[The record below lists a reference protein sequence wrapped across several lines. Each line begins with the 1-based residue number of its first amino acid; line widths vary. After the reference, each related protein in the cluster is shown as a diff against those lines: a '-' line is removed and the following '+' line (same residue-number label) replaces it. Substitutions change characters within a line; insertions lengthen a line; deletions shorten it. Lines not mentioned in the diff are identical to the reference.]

1 MGFFTDMGNI
11 RKVYKVLAVLEADVN
26 DYLAKSTSDPINY
39 HTYIENKKADIV
51 YRLSELSNLE
61 RSGGNTIQYADFQFM
76 GNKNRLSDII
86 RITSELVQ

>member
-39 HTYIENKKADIV
+39 HTHI
-51 YRLSELSNLE
+51 
-61 RSGGNTIQYADFQFM
+61 
-76 GNKNRLSDII
+76 
-86 RITSELVQ
+86 